1 MHRCAVVLAKA
12 AKTAIWP
19 NYIDSS
25 SLKTL
30 GVGAVLL
37 IDLIAT
43 FLLSDQKAFIST
55 STLLS
60 VWPIDSWLNTLV
72 REIGLF
78 MKGKK

>member
-60 VWPIDSWLNTLV
+60 ARPIDSWLNAWV

>member
-60 VWPIDSWLNTLV
+60 ALLTVD
-72 REIGLF
+72 
-78 MKGKK
+78 

>member
-60 VWPIDSWLNTLV
+60 ASLLTVDTCI
-72 REIGLF
+72 REIVLEPDAQNL
-78 MKGKK
+78 